1 MNNNIIKI
9 SRLLILAIL
18 IGLCPGIAYGEI
30 LKNDSVTLIYEPRA
44 DGSIKVIDALNKSS
58 RTIRLWVDNKTIIIC
73 AGGSD
78 KPKRVAKKN
87 VRFEYMYAGGATV
100 TGPTLWPPEAST
112 KKGNTANNPE
122 KKNDEAKA
130 PEEKKDDVQVTPKPE
145 EQPKSKNGQEVKT
158 DKKNN
163 DKKSKQ
169 TPAAPPVNDVEDV
182 EEHSPADNK
191 GAYSAFNEL
200 LEGDLF
206 FGKDAV
212 DEYQERVDHLVEG
225 LHAAEDKA
233 QFLTDNGV
241 RQFLIESETELAEK
255 RKNIQN
261 TAQDMADKAKLTDVT
276 HVYDKLNTRL
286 DRKELAY
293 ERLKKEVDSVESE
306 PEGSFVSAIFSKSII
321 NYAIIGIIALIML
334 ILVIIA
340 ARRKKSKSKTSRVK
354 TPEQPQPHVDS
365 DNSVIV
371 VRKRTTSILKKQCI
385 DDVKGNPDY
394 MQINASEFTQDSAV
408 RSIYIKNTCIKEVYN
423 MYAEDLRNTG
433 NPKEDGCMVL
443 GRWVYDESTNTY
455 DVTME
460 ATVFPGDD
468 AVFKEY
474 ELNFGGKIK
483 LRVAEKLRKLRRD
496 TNLQYDLVC
505 WIHSH
510 PGLGVFFS
518 NSDVN
523 VQMQLKHAQHPNF
536 LIAFVIDI
544 LTSTQE
550 TGIFTFRHDGTVN
563 SRGDLTKLYSLE
575 EMYKWTLDSERAS
588 FSPENYYNILKKSK
602 MQMPSCRGVE
612 LNNSSIIDLSQRVLE
627 PVTGLVGRA
636 VGTSFDVNGSK
647 EYVVSGIA
655 RADERPSSGVIGLL
669 LNVAHISLPTIQR
682 LIADERGNI
691 AFVMVYSSRQNTV
704 TSIPVINGELIMDEH
719 FYGEETIDDLK
730 IWTRRKR

>member
-1 MNNNIIKI
+1 MNNNIIRI
-9 SRLLILAIL
+9 SRLLLSAIF
-18 IGLCPGIAYGEI
+18 ICLCHGSACGKPETAGDSVGIRYEQLGDNAIRVIEGY
-30 LKNDSVTLIYEPRA
+30 NDSSHKIKLWI
-44 DGSIKVIDALNKSS
+44 DGKYYNVDANKRIDINKIARNYVRIEWHTKASGPF
-58 RTIRLWVDNKTIIIC
+58 LWN
-73 AGGSD
+73 GGRQAE
-78 KPKRVAKKN
+78 KKKN
-87 VRFEYMYAGGATV
+87 TE
-100 TGPTLWPPEAST
+100 
-112 KKGNTANNPE
+112 PE
-122 KKNDEAKA
+122 KA
-130 PEEKKDDVQVTPKPE
+130 EKKQDKATPQPK
-145 EQPKSKNGQEVKT
+145 EQPTTKVGKPVNEVQKA
-158 DKKNN
+158 KPA
-163 DKKSKQ
+163 
-169 TPAAPPVNDVEDV
+169 PAAPPVKNDEDI
-182 EEHSPADNK
+182 EEPRPADDRA
-191 GAYSAFNEL
+191 GYRAFEER
-200 LEGDLF
+200 LERDPF
-206 FGKDAV
+206 FGEDAV
-212 DEYQERVDHLVEG
+212 YDYVRQVDSYVNG
-225 LHAAEDKA
+225 LSEADDKA
-233 QFLTDNGV
+233 QFLTDSNIL
-241 RQFLIESETELAEK
+241 QFLRESEAELAEK
-255 RKNIQN
+255 KTGLPT
-261 TAQDMADKAKLTDVT
+261 TAIDLIGPVGITDAAYQT
-276 HVYDKLNTRL
+276 KLNKAIKLLNDRL
-286 DRKELAY
+286 TEREEAY
-293 ERLKKEVDSVESE
+293 EVLKDAVASVES
-306 PEGSFVSAIFSKSII
+306 GSDDASILSGSVI
-321 NYAIIGIIALIML
+321 NYAIIGVIVL
-334 ILVIIA
+334 ILLIWVIYAI
-340 ARRKKSKSKTSRVK
+340 RRKKGKKGEMKSPRAR
-354 TPEQPQPHVDS
+354 TPVQQPHDYNG
-365 DNSVIV
+365 DNPDIV
-371 VRKRTTSILKKQCI
+371 VRRRTTSILKKQCI

-394 MQINASEFTQDSAV
+394 LQINASDFTQDSAV
-408 RSIYIKNTCIKEVYN
+408 KNIYIKNTCIKEVYDL
-423 MYAEDLRNTG
+423 YAEDLRNSG

-443 GRWVYDESTNTY
+443 GRWVYDENSHTY
-455 DVTME
+455 DVSME

-550 TGIFTFRHDGTVN
+550 TGIFTFRHDGTMN

-575 EMYKWTLDSERAS
+575 DMYKWTLERERAS
-588 FSPENYYNILKKSK
+588 FSPDNYYNILGKSK
-602 MQMPSCRGVE
+602 MQMPSCRGIE

-636 VGTSFDVNGSK
+636 VGTSCDVNGSK

-655 RADERPSSGVIGLL
+655 RADERPGAGVIGLL

-682 LIADERGNI
+682 LIAGECGNI